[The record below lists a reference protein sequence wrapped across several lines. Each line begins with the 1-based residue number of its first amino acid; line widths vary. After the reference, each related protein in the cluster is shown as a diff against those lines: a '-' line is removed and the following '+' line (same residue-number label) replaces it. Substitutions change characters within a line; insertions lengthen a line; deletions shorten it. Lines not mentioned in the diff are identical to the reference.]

1 MALTT
6 EQLSRLS
13 ELLDTSLTLPP
24 MQRRAW
30 LDALPE
36 SDRPLMEALRE
47 RLLADE
53 AANASG
59 GALDRMPRIAATG
72 AAEGG
77 TIDRNA
83 GERLG
88 AYELLR
94 PLGAGGMAEVWL
106 ASRADGVFERQVALK
121 IPRLSGM
128 PAEMGER
135 FARECR
141 ILATLETPN
150 IARLYDAGVDATGAP
165 YIAMEYVLGEN
176 LVAWCDARA
185 LDIPARIR
193 LFIQVLDAVSYAH
206 RRQILHRDLK
216 PSNILVTEQGEVRL
230 LDFGVARLL
239 QADAERSSS
248 VTQAWGHALTPA
260 YASPELLRGEPV
272 DLRSDIYSL
281 GVVLHELLTG
291 VRPGRQPFGATDR
304 TQSRVVTGA
313 LRDVVT
319 KALAPDPAGRY
330 ADAASFAAA
339 LRPFAGADTAR
350 TRTSRFLIRHRLFAA
365 ALAVLAVVVAGSVA
379 LLRPRTAPDPG
390 TPPAVQ
396 TVAVLPFTNL
406 TGDPGQEIVADG
418 LAEELAN
425 RLAAIPDL
433 RVTGRRSSFSFKG
446 KNEDLRVIAK
456 KLDVANLLEGSL
468 RGEGTRLR
476 ITVQLI
482 DGRDGMRRWSS
493 RPYEHEQSGI
503 LAAQDEIA
511 KDVARALSVT
521 LDVGA
526 LNRAQGGTRNLEAA
540 RRYWE
545 WRELMLSER
554 IGIELE
560 RRKVRLLREAV
571 RLDPQFV
578 VAWDGLAGSLS
589 TLARYID
596 DTQPEQVKQLR
607 AEADQAWSRVAELA
621 PDSWIVLKKR
631 SDDLLRAE
639 KWAES
644 EAVARQILESGPFT
658 FERAQPLGNLIAS
671 VGRFDETIE
680 LQAQML
686 ALEPQAM
693 FLSAE
698 QQWNLYAARRFEEA
712 EAEYQRSQT
721 LAGSHFSSD
730 LAALLRGLARP
741 DTDPQTLRELFER
754 LRSEND
760 RPSPLSDELAAA
772 IPDRQRMLAVLRKAF
787 EEGEEIN
794 PRFADALGDRDLAFA
809 ALQSYL
815 RRFRGGI
822 YTWSEPWLLVHSG
835 ARADPRFKELMREAG
850 LADYWRKSGKW
861 ADFCRPV
868 GEDDFECH

>member
-1 MALTT
+1 MALTN
-6 EQLSRLS
+6 EQLARLS
-13 ELLDTSLTLPP
+13 ELLDASLSLPP
-24 MQRRAW
+24 MERRAW
-30 LDALPE
+30 LDSLPE
-36 SDRPLMEALRE
+36 KDRPLVQAMRE
-47 RLLADE
+47 SLLADDR
-53 AANASG
+53 ASASG
-59 GALDRMPRIAATG
+59 GALDRMPGIETIAPP
-72 AAEGG
+72 
-77 TIDRNA
+77 IDRQA

-106 ASRADGVFERQVALK
+106 ASRADGAFERQVALK
-121 IPRLSGM
+121 MPRLRGM
-128 PAEMGER
+128 PAEMAER

-165 YIAMEYVLGEN
+165 YIAMEYVQGEP
-176 LVAWCDARA
+176 LVAWCDARE
-185 LDIPARIR
+185 LNTPARIR

-239 QADAERSSS
+239 HGDADGFSS

-281 GVVLHELLTG
+281 GVVLHELLSG
-291 VRPGRQPFGATDR
+291 VRPGRQPSETTTGS
-304 TQSRVVTGA
+304 QSRALSGA

-319 KALAPDPAGRY
+319 KALSPDPAGRY

-339 LRPFAGADTAR
+339 LRPFAGTDTAR
-350 TRTSRFLIRHRLFAA
+350 ARLARLRTRPLLIAGLA
-365 ALAVLAVVVAGSVA
+365 ALALVVAGGVA
-379 LLRPRTAPDPG
+379 LLRPRTAPA
-390 TPPAVQ
+390 AVHS
-396 TVAVLPFTNL
+396 VAVLPFINL
-406 TGDPGQEIVADG
+406 TGDPEQEFLADG
-418 LAEELAN
+418 LAEEVAN

-468 RGEGTRLR
+468 RGDGNRLR
-476 ITVQLI
+476 VTVQLI
-482 DGRDGMRRWSS
+482 DGRDGTRSWSS

-511 KDVARALSVT
+511 QDVARALSVT

-526 LNRAQGGTRNLEAA
+526 LNQAQGGTRNLEAA

-571 RLDPQFV
+571 RRDPQFV

-589 TLARYID
+589 TLARYVD
-596 DTQPEQVKQLR
+596 DTQAEQLR
-607 AEADQAWSRVAELA
+607 AEADQAWGRVAELA
-621 PDSWIVLKKR
+621 PDSWIVLKKS

-658 FERAQPLGNLIAS
+658 FERAQPLSNLTAS

-693 FLSAE
+693 FVSAE
-698 QQWNLYAARRFEEA
+698 QQWNLYAAGRFEEA

-741 DTDPQTLRELFER
+741 DADPQTLRELFQG
-754 LRSEND
+754 LRAEND
-760 RPSPLSDELAAA
+760 RPSRLSDDQPPRSRTASECWRFSEELSRRERKSIPGLRMRWETGTSRLPRSAATSA
-772 IPDRQRMLAVLRKAF
+772 
-787 EEGEEIN
+787 G
-794 PRFADALGDRDLAFA
+794 
-809 ALQSYL
+809 
-815 RRFRGGI
+815 
-822 YTWSEPWLLVHSG
+822 SG
-835 ARADPRFKELMREAG
+835 AGPTPGRSRGCSFTPARVPIRGSRN
-850 LADYWRKSGKW
+850 
-861 ADFCRPV
+861 
-868 GEDDFECH
+868 

>member
-13 ELLDTSLTLPP
+13 ELLDTSLSMPP

-30 LDALPE
+30 LDSLPE
-36 SDRPLMEALRE
+36 KDRPLVQALRE
-47 RLLADE
+47 SLLGDDP
-53 AANASG
+53 ANASG
-59 GALDRMPRIAATG
+59 WALDRMPGIETIAPP
-72 AAEGG
+72 
-77 TIDRNA
+77 IDRQA

-106 ASRADGVFERQVALK
+106 ASRADGAFERQVALK
-121 IPRLSGM
+121 IPRLRGM
-128 PAEMGER
+128 PAEMAER

-165 YIAMEYVLGEN
+165 YIAMEYAQGEP
-176 LVAWCDARA
+176 LVAWCDARE
-185 LDIPARIR
+185 LDTPARIR

-239 QADAERSSS
+239 HGDADGSSS

-272 DLRSDIYSL
+272 DLRSDLYSL

-291 VRPGRQPFGATDR
+291 VRPGRQPSGLTDR
-304 TQSRVVTGA
+304 LQTQTRALSGA

-319 KALAPDPAGRY
+319 KALSPDPAGRY

-350 TRTSRFLIRHRLFAA
+350 SRLARLRTRPLLIAGLA
-365 ALAVLAVVVAGSVA
+365 ALGMVVAGGVA

-418 LAEELAN
+418 LAEEVAN

-468 RGEGTRLR
+468 RGDGTRLR
-476 ITVQLI
+476 VTVQLI

-511 KDVARALSVT
+511 QDVARALSVT

-596 DTQPEQVKQLR
+596 DSQTEQAEQLR
-607 AEADQAWSRVAELA
+607 AEADQAWGRVAELA

-658 FERAQPLGNLIAS
+658 FERAQPLSNLIAT

-693 FLSAE
+693 FVSAE
-698 QQWNLYAARRFEEA
+698 QQWNLYAAGRFEEA

-741 DTDPQTLRELFER
+741 DTDPQTLRELFQR

-760 RPSPLSDELAAA
+760 RPSRLSDDLAAA

-794 PRFADALGDRDLAFA
+794 PRFADALGDRDLALT
-809 ALQSYL
+809 ALRSYL
-815 RRFRGGI
+815 RRFRGGT

-868 GEDDFECH
+868 GEDDFECR

>member
-1 MALTT
+1 LALTH
-6 EQLSRLS
+6 EQLARLS
-13 ELLDTSLTLPP
+13 ELLDTSLSMPP

-30 LDALPE
+30 LDSLPE
-36 SDRPLMEALRE
+36 KDRPLVQALRE
-47 RLLADE
+47 NLLADD
-53 AANASG
+53 AASASG
-59 GALDRMPRIAATG
+59 GALDRMPRIETIG
-72 AAEGG
+72 ALEAG
-77 TIDRNA
+77 TIDRHA

-106 ASRADGVFERQVALK
+106 ASRADGAFERQVALK
-121 IPRLSGM
+121 IPHLRGM
-128 PAEMGER
+128 PAEMAER

-165 YIAMEYVLGEN
+165 YIAMEYVQGEP
-176 LVAWCDARA
+176 LVAWCEARG

-193 LFIQVLDAVSYAH
+193 LFIQVLDTVSYAH
-206 RRQILHRDLK
+206 RRQVLHRDLK
-216 PSNILVTEQGEVRL
+216 PSNILVSQQGEVRL

-239 QADAERSSS
+239 HGDADGSSS

-291 VRPGRQPFGATDR
+291 VRPGRQPSGATDGS
-304 TQSRVVTGA
+304 QSRALSGA
-313 LRDVVT
+313 LREAVAR
-319 KALAPDPAGRY
+319 ALAPDPADRY
-330 ADAASFAAA
+330 ADAASFAET
-339 LRPFAGADTAR
+339 LTPFAGADTLRAR
-350 TRTSRFLIRHRLFAA
+350 IGRLGTRPRLVAGLV
-365 ALAVLAVVVAGSVA
+365 ALALVVLGSVA
-379 LLRPRTAPDPG
+379 LLRPRTEPDPG
-390 TPPAVQ
+390 TPTAMQ

-406 TGDPGQEIVADG
+406 TGDPGQEILADG
-418 LAEELAN
+418 LAEEVAN
-425 RLAAIPDL
+425 KLAAIPEL

-456 KLDVANLLEGSL
+456 TLGVANLLEGSL
-468 RGEGTRLR
+468 RGEGQRLR
-476 ITVQLI
+476 VTVQLI

-511 KDVARALSVT
+511 QDVARALSVT

-540 RRYWE
+540 RHYWE

-560 RRKVRLLREAV
+560 RRKVRLMREAV

-589 TLARYID
+589 TLARYVE
-596 DTQPEQVKQLR
+596 DTEPEQAKQLR
-607 AEADQAWSRVAELA
+607 AEAEQAWRRVAELA

-658 FERAQPLGNLIAS
+658 FERAEPLSNLIAT

-693 FLSAE
+693 FVSAV
-698 QQWNLYAARRFEEA
+698 QQWNLYAAGRFEEA

-741 DTDPQTLRELFER
+741 DADPQILRELFQR

-760 RPSPLSDELAAA
+760 RPSRLSDDLAAA
-772 IPDRQRMLAVLRKAF
+772 IPNRQRMLAVLRMAF
-787 EEGEEIN
+787 EAGEEIN
-794 PRFADALGDRDLAFA
+794 PRFADALGDRDLALT
-809 ALQSYL
+809 ALRSYL
-815 RRFRGGI
+815 RRFRGGT

-835 ARADPRFKELMREAG
+835 VRADPRFEELMREAG
-850 LADYWRKSGKW
+850 LADYWRQSGKW